1 MKMKFLFLVAL
12 VLFTS
17 AITDN
22 SPVTIYMIGDSTM
35 ANRNLAKSPRN
46 KERGW
51 GMMLGSFFPADKV
64 VVANHAASG
73 RSAKKFH

>member
-35 ANRNLAKSPRN
+35 ANRNLSESPQ
-46 KERGW
+46 K
-51 GMMLGSFFPADKV
+51 
-64 VVANHAASG
+64 
-73 RSAKKFH
+73 